1 MKINPVDIILNREIK
16 LDKRFYFISGNEITL
31 MEKIKGLLIKS
42 LTSKYSLGVENI
54 KSISSVTSDIS
65 LFSKNKCY
73 VVNDLKGLGTDSV
86 ENLSLKEDIFIFFQ
100 ENNPK
105 IKLIKK
111 KFLERKDSFLIDCY
125 ELSKELKM
133 KLINNFMS
141 INDVKL
147 DQEVFWKLLDK
158 LDNKYMLLENE
169 LDKIKYFKGEKINLA
184 ILNKIISR
192 EDTVSE
198 KIYFEILNGND
209 VIISKY
215 NLHITNN
222 IEVNNLYFTFKH
234 FSHMILG
241 SDNVNDFE
249 KNIPKYLFKEKSFLI
264 KIYNKMTLNKKR
276 MLLDLLFKTENIIRK
291 NGNLS
296 IVLGLRFILN
306 YKKIITSL
314 SAS

>member
-16 LDKRFYFISGNEITL
+16 LDKKFYFISGNEITL

-54 KSISSVTSDIS
+54 KSISSVTSDIG

-73 VVNDLKGLGTDSV
+73 VINDLKGLDGDLV

-111 KFLERKDSFLIDCY
+111 KFSERKDSFLIDCY

-222 IEVNNLYFTFKH
+222 IEVNNLYFTFKY

-241 SDNVNDFE
+241 NDNVNDFE

-264 KIYNKMTLNKKR
+264 KIYNKMTLNKKK

>member
-1 MKINPVDIILNREIK
+1 MKINPVDIILNKELK
-16 LDKRFYFISGNEITL
+16 LDKNFYFISGNEITL

-42 LTSKYSLGVENI
+42 LTNKYSLTVENI

-73 VVNDLKGLGTDSV
+73 VVNDLRGLDEGSV

-169 LDKIKYFKGEKINLA
+169 LDKIKYFKKEKINLA
-184 ILNKIISR
+184 MLNKIISR
-192 EDTVSE
+192 EDTISE
-198 KIYFEILNGND
+198 KIYFEILNEND
-209 VIISKY
+209 VIINKY

-222 IEVNNLYFTFKH
+222 IEVNNLYFTFKY
-234 FSHMILG
+234 FSNMILD
-241 SDNVNDFE
+241 SNNMTDFE

-264 KIYNKMTLNKKR
+264 KIYNKMNLNKKK

-314 SAS
+314 GAS

>member
-1 MKINPVDIILNREIK
+1 MKINPVDIILNREFK
-16 LDKRFYFISGNEITL
+16 LDKNFYFISGNEITL
-31 MEKIKGLLIKS
+31 MEKIKSLLIRS
-42 LTSKYSLGVENI
+42 LINKYSLTVENI
-54 KSISSVTSDIS
+54 KSISSVNGDIS

-73 VVNDLKGLGTDSV
+73 VVNDLKGLDGGSV

-105 IKLIKK
+105 NKLIKK
-111 KFLERKDSFLIDCY
+111 IFLERKDSFLIDCY

-133 KLINNFMS
+133 KLINNFIS
-141 INDVKL
+141 LNDVEL
-147 DQEVFWKLLDK
+147 DRVAFWKLLDK

-169 LDKIKYFKGEKINLA
+169 LDKIKYFKGDKINLD

-209 VIISKY
+209 VIINKY

-222 IEVNNLYFTFKH
+222 IEVNNLYFTFKN
-234 FSHMILG
+234 FSHMILS
-241 SDNVNDFE
+241 SDDINDFE

-264 KIYNKMTLNKKR
+264 EIYKKITLNKKK

-306 YKKIITSL
+306 YRKIITSL
-314 SAS
+314 NVS

>member
-1 MKINPVDIILNREIK
+1 MKINPVEIILNREIK
-16 LDKRFYFISGNEITL
+16 LDKKFYFISGNEITL
-31 MEKIKGLLIKS
+31 MEKIKGLLIRS
-42 LTSKYSLGVENI
+42 LTSKYSLGIENI

-73 VVNDLKGLGTDSV
+73 VVNDLKGLDEDSV
-86 ENLSLKEDIFIFFQ
+86 ENLSLNEDIFIFFQ
-100 ENNPK
+100 ENNPR

-111 KFLERKDSFLIDCY
+111 NFLERKDSFLIDCY
-125 ELSKELKM
+125 ELTKELKM
-133 KLINNFMS
+133 RLINNFMS
-141 INDVKL
+141 LNDIKL

-169 LDKIKYFKGEKINLA
+169 LDKIKYFKKEKINLA
-184 ILNKIISR
+184 ILNKIISKG
-192 EDTVSE
+192 DTVSE
-198 KIYFEILNGND
+198 KIYFEILNGSD
-209 VIISKY
+209 VIINKY
-215 NLHITNN
+215 NLHITND

-234 FSHMILG
+234 FSHMILS
-241 SDNVNDFE
+241 SDNINDFE
-249 KNIPKYLFKEKSFLI
+249 KNIPKYLFKEKGFLI

-276 MLLDLLFKTENIIRK
+276 MLVDLLFRTENIIRK

>member
-1 MKINPVDIILNREIK
+1 MKINPVDIILNREIE
-16 LDKRFYFISGNEITL
+16 LDKKFYFISGNEVTL

-54 KSISSVTSDIS
+54 KSISSVTGDIG

-73 VVNDLKGLGTDSV
+73 VVSDLKGLDKDSV

-133 KLINNFMS
+133 RLINNFMR

-234 FSHMILG
+234 FSHIILG

-249 KNIPKYLFKEKSFLI
+249 KSIPKYLFKEKGFLI
-264 KIYNKMTLNKKR
+264 KIYNKMTLNKKK

-314 SAS
+314 GAS

>member
-1 MKINPVDIILNREIK
+1 M
-16 LDKRFYFISGNEITL
+16 
-31 MEKIKGLLIKS
+31 IKGL
-42 LTSKYSLGVENI
+42 E
-54 KSISSVTSDIS
+54 
-65 LFSKNKCY
+65 
-73 VVNDLKGLGTDSV
+73 DSV

-111 KFLERKDSFLIDCY
+111 NFLERKDSFLIDCY

-133 KLINNFMS
+133 RLINNFMQ
-141 INDVKL
+141 INDIKL

-169 LDKIKYFKGEKINLA
+169 LDKIKYFKGEKINLV

-234 FSHMILG
+234 FSHIILG

-249 KNIPKYLFKEKSFLI
+249 KSIPKYLFKEKGFLI
-264 KIYNKMTLNKKR
+264 KIYNKMTLNKKK

-314 SAS
+314 GAS

>member
-1 MKINPVDIILNREIK
+1 MKINPVDIILNREIE
-16 LDKRFYFISGNEITL
+16 LDKKFYFISGNEITL
-31 MEKIKGLLIKS
+31 MEKIKSLLIKS

-54 KSISSVTSDIS
+54 KSISSVTSDIG

-73 VVNDLKGLGTDSV
+73 VVNDLKGLDKDSV

-198 KIYFEILNGND
+198 KIYFEIL
-209 VIISKY
+209 K
-215 NLHITNN
+215 
-222 IEVNNLYFTFKH
+222 F
-234 FSHMILG
+234 
-241 SDNVNDFE
+241 
-249 KNIPKYLFKEKSFLI
+249 
-264 KIYNKMTLNKKR
+264 
-276 MLLDLLFKTENIIRK
+276 
-291 NGNLS
+291 
-296 IVLGLRFILN
+296 
-306 YKKIITSL
+306 
-314 SAS
+314 

>member
-16 LDKRFYFISGNEITL
+16 LDKKFYFISGNEITL
-31 MEKIKGLLIKS
+31 MEKIKGLLIKL

-54 KSISSVTSDIS
+54 KSISSITSDIG

-73 VVNDLKGLGTDSV
+73 VVNDLKGLDKDSV

-141 INDVKL
+141 LNDIRL

-169 LDKIKYFKGEKINLA
+169 LDKIKYFKGEKINLT
-184 ILNKIISR
+184 ILNKIISK

-209 VIISKY
+209 VIINKY

-234 FSHMILG
+234 FSHIILG

-264 KIYNKMTLNKKR
+264 KIYNKMTLNKKK
-276 MLLDLLFKTENIIRK
+276 MLVDLLFKTENMIRK

>member
-1 MKINPVDIILNREIK
+1 MKINPVDIILNREIE
-16 LDKRFYFISGNEITL
+16 LDKKFYFISGNEVTL

-54 KSISSVTSDIS
+54 KSISSVTSDIG

-73 VVNDLKGLGTDSV
+73 VVNDLKGLDKDSV

-133 KLINNFMS
+133 RLINNFMR

-234 FSHMILG
+234 FSHIILG

-249 KNIPKYLFKEKSFLI
+249 KSIPKYLFKEKGFLI
-264 KIYNKMTLNKKR
+264 KIYNKMTLNKKK

-314 SAS
+314 GAS